1 MTNEQAVKLILKEKP
16 VSKAQQLAAM
26 FACDDIIA
34 DDIEV
39 WLDSKVSEHLM
50 QFPDVARDLASDLI
64 GNGATAEELRVGLCD
79 VSESMYHYVKFHEQL
94 SERWQ
99 GERRMVCREILQR
112 ASCLAI
118 STIESIEKQSL
129 SFPCINHN

>member
-64 GNGATAEELRVGLCD
+64 GNGATAEELRVRSVRRFRIY
-79 VSESMYHYVKFHEQL
+79 VSLRKIPRAIVRTLTRGETNGVQGDPATCQL
-94 SERWQ
+94 PSD
-99 GERRMVCREILQR
+99 
-112 ASCLAI
+112 
-118 STIESIEKQSL
+118 K
-129 SFPCINHN
+129 HH

>member
-39 WLDSKVSEHLM
+39 WLGSKVSEHLM

-79 VSESMYHYVKFHEQL
+79 VSESMYHYVKFH
-94 SERWQ
+94 

>member
-39 WLDSKVSEHLM
+39 WLGSKVSEHLM

-64 GNGATAEELRVGLCD
+64 GNGATAEELKVGLCD

-129 SFPCINHN
+129 SFPWINHN

>member
-16 VSKAQQLAAM
+16 VSNAQQLAAM

-39 WLDSKVSEHLM
+39 WLDSKVSEYLM

-64 GNGATAEELRVGLCD
+64 GNGATAEELKVGLCD

-94 SERWQ
+94 SER
-99 GERRMVCREILQR
+99 
-112 ASCLAI
+112 
-118 STIESIEKQSL
+118 
-129 SFPCINHN
+129 